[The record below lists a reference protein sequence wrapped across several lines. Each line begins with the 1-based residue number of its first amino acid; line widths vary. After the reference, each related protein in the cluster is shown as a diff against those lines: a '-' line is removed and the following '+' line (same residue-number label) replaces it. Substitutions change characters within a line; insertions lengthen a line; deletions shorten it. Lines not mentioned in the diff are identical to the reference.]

1 MIKVI
6 VNGAAGRMGST
17 IVRLII
23 EDRDIELVGAVER
36 EGYPEIDAGII
47 AGKRETGV
55 NIVDNINK
63 LKGIQADVIIDFTAP
78 DATMKALNFAV
89 ENKIAMVIG
98 TTGLSEENLNKIK
111 EASSSIPIV
120 QSPNMSIGVNILF
133 KITELVAKIIGNDY
147 DIEIIEAH
155 HRFKKDA
162 PSGTAVKLGEI
173 VANATGRN
181 YKEVAKFGRNGIIG
195 ERTKDEIG
203 MQVIRA
209 GDIVGD
215 HTVLFGGIGERIE
228 LTHRAHSREN
238 FARGAIKAV
247 KWIKGKNPGL
257 YSMFDVIGL

>member
-247 KWIKGKNPGL
+247 KWIKDKNPGL